1 MDLKRRDFLS
11 TTAAAASLAVAR
23 PLLAQTT
30 PAPAAAA
37 ASPPAPAPSASANQA
52 LTEVEKIEIVNLR
65 ELEAA
70 AQKVLSEDN
79 FRYISRAVG
88 EEWTKRENE
97 AAFKRATIVPRYL
110 TGYVG
115 HDLTTTLLGSKL
127 SM

>member
-30 PAPAAAA
+30 QAPAAAA
-37 ASPPAPAPSASANQA
+37 ASPQVLAPGPSASAYQA
-52 LTEVEKIEIVNLR
+52 PTEVKKIEIVNLR

-88 EEWTKRENE
+88 EEWTKREN
-97 AAFKRATIVPRYL
+97 
-110 TGYVG
+110 
-115 HDLTTTLLGSKL
+115 
-127 SM
+127 